1 MMLFGIWA
9 LVGLC
14 KTAYLH
20 FNSHSPGESGL
31 VDFPQFSASLVLVKN
46 LTGWVVQ
53 VTMGWMSLLSPSQEC
68 HSTGGKVVSWWA
80 VSWLVY
86 DAVQVNAHES
96 IILNSWVSRVQYNA
110 LCHVLGTGMSIHLQ
124 VYIYIYIGCC
134 YFTDILIVWEVA
146 TNKGIKMWCGFVLV
160 CTCGINDKCWHICCV
175 LLC

>member
-124 VYIYIYIGCC
+124 VYIYIYILVVVISLTYWSCEKLL
-134 YFTDILIVWEVA
+134 LIKA
-146 TNKGIKMWCGFVLV
+146 L
-160 CTCGINDKCWHICCV
+160 KCDVDLYSYAHAE
-175 LLC
+175 